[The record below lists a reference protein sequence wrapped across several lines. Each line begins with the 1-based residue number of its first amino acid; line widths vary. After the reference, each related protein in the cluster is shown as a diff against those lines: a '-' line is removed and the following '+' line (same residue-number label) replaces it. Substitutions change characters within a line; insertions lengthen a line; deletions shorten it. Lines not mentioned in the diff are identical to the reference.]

1 MPLPLIPII
10 LGGAS
15 VVAAAHGVK
24 KGFEAKDSMD
34 AANTYARWAKD
45 IAKEAEQEIT
55 QGKEKTTKEIEALG
69 AQKITTLSGSV
80 HDFVTTF
87 EQIKNVQLEDSTGLD
102 EIKHFNPQSP
112 EFLELKKVSMEA
124 REVAINGIGAIGGGA
139 LLAYGTYNVVMSG
152 LGGLLVTAT
161 TGTALTSLSGV
172 AATNATLAWL
182 GGGALSA
189 GGLGMAGGM
198 AVLGGLVAGPALALG
213 GTLFAKKAEQA
224 YWDAMSN
231 YEEAKTFAEQAKNIC
246 SVLKMIEER
255 AKQLRTLLVDLDKVF
270 VDLNAVM
277 RYVVNRNGTD
287 WNDYQETDKRQIYKC
302 VQVAQVVKMVLD
314 TALLTEEGNLREESQ
329 KTLEAGKDFLESLSV

>member
-24 KGFEAKDSMD
+24 KGVEAKDSMD
-34 AANTYARWAKD
+34 AANYYAQSAKNIVKD
-45 IAKEAEQEIT
+45 AEKKIA

-80 HDFVTTF
+80 HEFVTTF
-87 EQIKNVQLEDSTGLD
+87 EKIKNVQLEDSTGLD

-124 REVAINGIGAIGGGA
+124 KEVAINGIGAIGGGA
-139 LLAYGTYNVVMSG
+139 LLAYGTYNVVMGG

-198 AVLGGLVAGPALALG
+198 AVLGGLVVGPALALG

-224 YWDAMSN
+224 YYNAMSN
-231 YEEAKTFAEQAKNIC
+231 YEEAKTFEEQATNIC
-246 SVLKMIEER
+246 SVLKAIEKR

-270 VDLNAVM
+270 VNLNAVM
-277 RYVVNRNGTD
+277 SYVVNKNGTD
-287 WNDYQETDKRQIYKC
+287 WNDYQEADKRQVYKC

-314 TALLTEEGNLREESQ
+314 TSLLTEDGNLQEESQ
-329 KTLEAGKDFLESLSV
+329 KSLDTGMKFLESFSE